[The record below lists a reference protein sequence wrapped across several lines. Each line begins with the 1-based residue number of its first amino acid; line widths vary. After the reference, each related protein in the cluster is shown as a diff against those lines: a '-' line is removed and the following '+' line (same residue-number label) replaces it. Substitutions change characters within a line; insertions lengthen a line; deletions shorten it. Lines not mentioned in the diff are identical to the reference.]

1 LNRAAADIWAVV
13 GFAWPRLSLS
23 LGPCPSAGTFGDAVG
38 VGGAALAPE
47 ATMAVPSSTTAVMTL
62 ACRQARRS
70 DDIR

>member
-1 LNRAAADIWAVV
+1 
-13 GFAWPRLSLS
+13 LS
-23 LGPCPSAGTFGDAVG
+23 LGPCPSAGTFGAVG
-38 VGGAALAPE
+38 LGGAALAPE